1 MFQLFLRRFLVE
13 KGQLYLNISFLVELY
28 IDLVYI
34 RLEFCLSDLSPF
46 EPREEHEVFPVVN
59 YRAFPPLGD
68 QLDVDGFSLADL
80 INLEVVDP
88 LSKVIGDYYR
98 VVVHGLESLARLL
111 LLEDLQRRLSLPVGL
126 SLLVRG
132 NEKDFAD

>member
-1 MFQLFLRRFLVE
+1 
-13 KGQLYLNISFLVELY
+13 
-28 IDLVYI
+28 
-34 RLEFCLSDLSPF
+34 
-46 EPREEHEVFPVVN
+46 
-59 YRAFPPLGD
+59 
-68 QLDVDGFSLADL
+68 L